1 MSERYSNT
9 LNEGRGD
16 ITPGL
21 YQKGS
26 PGVGEE
32 GCSRLTVMRAGPDAV
47 RWKGSEPV
55 ECGRE
60 GAALRGDS

>member
-1 MSERYSNT
+1 M
-9 LNEGRGD
+9 
-16 ITPGL
+16 GL